1 MLSLH
6 SDMLWLCIVIVWL
19 YHAIYFT
26 AKATDLFLENRTQRA
41 LARQG
46 VRIVLGFA
54 GATSEYEVVEP
65 KVACPPPYL
74 PTPFNTSKYQH
85 K

>member
-1 MLSLH
+1 MECCLYTVWYA
-6 SDMLWLCIVIVWL
+6 MWLYIVIVWL
-19 YHAIYFT
+19 YHAMYFT
-26 AKATDLFLENRTQRA
+26 AKATVLFLENRTQRA

-65 KVACPPPYL
+65 KVACPPTLSTHTFP
-74 PTPFNTSKYQH
+74 QR
-85 K
+85 